1 MTVSATCSTLRRRC
15 CRPQPDQRCLSGAGG
30 GGANLVWEI
39 QVQAGA
45 NLVWEIQVQGE
56 EEPT

>member
-1 MTVSATCSTLRRRC
+1 VGD
-15 CRPQPDQRCLSGAGG
+15 PGAGG

-39 QVQAGA
+39 QVQGEE
-45 NLVWEIQVQGE
+45 VPVQGE